1 VSEETRRSRS
11 SRPPGRDQKRRRS
24 ARATVGLLV
33 GTVLLSCAA
42 LVALVAVVVPAVGG
56 ATTYTVLTRSMEP
69 GLPPGTLLVVRPT
82 PVDDLRVGDVITFQ
96 LESGKPTVVTHRIT
110 EVQLAEDDERLFT
123 TQGDAN
129 ANADPEPVMPVQVR
143 GSLWYAIP
151 YLGWVSSLRSSDAAD
166 VWIPVVAGLVLCYA
180 AVMVVGAVR
189 DRRRRAD
196 EPDRDGQGYDGRI
209 ED

>member
-1 VSEETRRSRS
+1 MSDETRPSGGRRRRSR
-11 SRPPGRDQKRRRS
+11 DQKDRRS
-24 ARATVGLLV
+24 TRATIGLLV

-42 LVALVAVVVPAVGG
+42 LVALVAVIVPAVGG

-82 PVDDLRVGDVITFQ
+82 TVDDLRVGDVITFQ

-110 EVQLAEDDERLFT
+110 EVQLTEGGERLFT

-129 ANADPEPVMPVQVR
+129 ANADPEPVKPVQIR

-189 DRRRRAD
+189 DRRRRPDDPDHD
-196 EPDRDGQGYDGRI
+196 EQGQGQD
-209 ED
+209 EQT

>member
-1 VSEETRRSRS
+1 MSGETLRSRGSRRRS
-11 SRPPGRDQKRRRS
+11 RDQKRRRS
-24 ARATVGLLV
+24 VRATVALLL

-96 LESGKPTVVTHRIT
+96 LESGEPTVVTHRIT

-129 ANADPEPVMPVQVR
+129 ANADPELVIPVQVR
-143 GSLWYAIP
+143 GSLWYSIP

-189 DRRRRAD
+189 DRRRRPD
-196 EPDRDGQGYDGRI
+196 EPDHDGQGYDGPI

>member
-1 VSEETRRSRS
+1 M
-11 SRPPGRDQKRRRS
+11 
-24 ARATVGLLV
+24 RATVGLLV

-69 GLPPGTLLVVRPT
+69 GLPPGTLLVVRPA
-82 PVDDLRVGDVITFQ
+82 PADDLRVGDVITFQ

-110 EVQLAEDDERLFT
+110 EVELAADGERLFT

-129 ANADPEPVMPVQVR
+129 ATADPEPVMPVQIQ
-143 GSLWYAIP
+143 GALWYAVP

-189 DRRRRAD
+189 DRRRRQDESDRADPGRGEAGRDDSARD
-196 EPDRDGQGYDGRI
+196 EPGHDGRGT
-209 ED
+209 DQ